1 VAASLPIGVL
11 PSTWLLQQY
20 SLDEIFSPLIRSIKV
35 GDFEQF
41 TSILYGPWREWFRD
55 LGLWILFTERLE
67 TLVWRSFIRRWYH
80 LHNFAHV
87 SFLTYYLPLRA
98 QNPQAHASI
107 PLELIAQTVNPILS
121 RATAIR
127 GEYFIPYD
135 ADDIVGMCI
144 NLIDQVISICVLVD
158 AGISQRTYCDG
169 EENIGRAKDRAI
181 WIHQGYRSKR

>member
-1 VAASLPIGVL
+1 MAASLPIGVL

-80 LHNFAHV
+80 LHKLCSCQFFNILFAATCTESTSSCLDSLRVDCANSKSDSLSSDRDSWRIFH
-87 SFLTYYLPLRA
+87 PLRRGRYRGDV
-98 QNPQAHASI
+98 HKFDRSGYFHLCVGWRRDI
-107 PLELIAQTVNPILS
+107 SKDIL
-121 RATAIR
+121 RWR
-127 GEYFIPYD
+127 GEYWS
-135 ADDIVGMCI
+135 C
-144 NLIDQVISICVLVD
+144 
-158 AGISQRTYCDG
+158 QRQSHLDSP
-169 EENIGRAKDRAI
+169 RLPK
-181 WIHQGYRSKR
+181 